1 MRLPNADL
9 DLAQH
14 QAILQRCLDTYIER
28 TEAYGQAWKNY
39 GAVANLVNAARK
51 TDRTMETWYHGLM
64 QGEAPAIHKDAL
76 DDAYDA
82 INYFV
87 FFIRCV
93 EAGNFTGAI
102 PVRPLIH
109 PSLIADD

>member
-1 MRLPNADL
+1 MSENTDL
-9 DLAQH
+9 SEHEAVLKKCMALYEQ
-14 QAILQRCLDTYIER
+14 R

-39 GAVANLVNAARK
+39 GAVANLINAARK

-64 QGEAPAIHKDAL
+64 NGELPSLHKDAL

-87 FFIRCV
+87 FFIRCIT
-93 EAGNFTGAI
+93 EANFTGSI
-102 PVRPLIH
+102 PLRPALH
-109 PSLIADD
+109 PVFLADGD